1 MDRRLLTPAEAA
13 LLLAP
18 ASATATKCLQAGL
31 LSLLGAGRI
40 SIEPSRSLF
49 KPSALLLDRSG
60 ALTVTPLPSH
70 LAALEQALLAY
81 GKGDRLVSSEV
92 LHALQKR
99 FSLGFARYVH
109 DQVAPGLIKRNLL
122 TRTDS
127 KWLGLFPRIRYNRTA
142 RGDALT
148 APIQRLM
155 LAVEKVPSLIESD
168 PDQAIRIARSAG
180 VLLVMSPKARR
191 QIPALRK
198 LLAERG
204 EDSTTLAYVP
214 FESEKEPE
222 WEQVLELGDMA
233 LEFDIAALFD
243 GLDAVGDFTS
253 GGDSSSSD
261 GGDGGGGGD

>member
-18 ASATATKCLQAGL
+18 TSGTATKCLQAGL

-40 SIEPSRSLF
+40 SIVPSTSVF
-49 KPSALLLDRSG
+49 KQTVLLLNHSG
-60 ALTVTPLPSH
+60 ALTSDPLPAH
-70 LAALEQALLAY
+70 LVALEQALLTY
-81 GKGDRLVSSEV
+81 GNGNRLVSSEV

-99 FSLGFARYVH
+99 FGIGFGRYVH
-109 DQVAPGLIKRNLL
+109 DQVAPGLIKRDLL
-122 TRTDS
+122 TRTDR
-127 KWLGLFPRIRYNRTA
+127 KWLGLFPRIRYDRTA

-155 LAVEKVPSLIESD
+155 FAVEKVPSLINSD

-204 EDSTTLAYVP
+204 EDSASLTYVP
-214 FESEKEPE
+214 LENDREPE

-233 LEFDIAALFD
+233 LEFDIGALFD

-261 GGDGGGGGD
+261 GGDGGGGD